1 MKEKRSFLC
10 SSVVYRQTWISLAY
24 NVTVFCL
31 YCSWF
36 WIICYFHSSPL
47 QQWFVKTHT
56 GFHCYVCFQAT
67 ASYLYLGFR
76 EQVRGTLSDPVSL
89 YGVVD
94 LIIYPFLMASLT
106 TQSVHQSV
114 FFSATSQ
121 EFQSIWKALGL
132 ATRCYFQ
139 RNCDIFFF
147 SWRNTESSCRKNEV
161 MTNAW
166 IVRFFFLVQTVSPIQ
181 DANAHILV
189 FWKDS
194 AILVQTH
201 GNCFWLTSQ
210 PLCEHG
216 ELQEWVSE
224 WQRSKM
230 DTHM

>member
-1 MKEKRSFLC
+1 MKEKRPFLC
-10 SSVVYRQTWISLAY
+10 ISVVYRQTWVSLAY

-31 YCSWF
+31 YCSWL

-76 EQVRGTLSDPVSL
+76 EQVRGTLSDPVSR

-139 RNCDIFFF
+139 RNCETF
-147 SWRNTESSCRKNEV
+147 
-161 MTNAW
+161 
-166 IVRFFFLVQTVSPIQ
+166 FFFLLEK
-181 DANAHILV
+181 HRK
-189 FWKDS
+189 F
-194 AILVQTH
+194 
-201 GNCFWLTSQ
+201 
-210 PLCEHG
+210 
-216 ELQEWVSE
+216 LQEKWGDDK
-224 WQRSKM
+224 RL
-230 DTHM
+230 DRAFLLPGANGATNPRC